1 MENTDFT
8 ESLERD
14 GQLLADAAEKA
25 GAAAPVPTCPE
36 WRVRDLLS
44 HTGRVHR
51 WATGFV
57 TQGLQQPVP
66 FPEDPGLPDEQL
78 TGWLRDGCRALVRA
92 LRSAPADLSCWTF
105 LPAPSPLAF
114 WTRRQA
120 HETAVHRADAEAAL
134 GAGIT
139 ACAPAFAVDGID
151 ELLVGIQARE
161 RSTMRTELPK
171 TLLIRAA
178 GAVGTPGAAWT
189 VRLSDAP
196 PHAERIP
203 GAAAP
208 EDTAASGAAA
218 TDCVIEGPAS
228 DLYLA
233 LWNRRSLDGIS
244 VTGDA
249 WLARLWQERSGV

>member
-25 GAAAPVPTCPE
+25 GADAPVPTCPE

-51 WATGFV
+51 WATDFV
-57 TQGLQQPVP
+57 TQGLQQPAR
-66 FPEDPGLPDEQL
+66 FPEAPALPDDQL
-78 TGWLRDGCRALVRA
+78 ADWLRDGCRTLVRA

-139 ACAPAFAVDGID
+139 PSAPAFAVDGID

-161 RSTMRTELPK
+161 HSTMRTEAPK
-171 TLLIRAA
+171 TLLIRAS

-196 PHAERIP
+196 PRAERIP

-208 EDTAASGAAA
+208 GDAALSGAAA
-218 TDCVIEGPAS
+218 ADCVIEGSAP

-233 LWNRRSLDGIS
+233 LWNRRSLEGIT

-249 WLARLWQERSGV
+249 GLARLWQERSGI